1 MTPAAREMYSA
12 DIFTARC
19 VDAQHFSLQS
29 CPDWRLTANCSR
41 ALCQLPSTDLY
52 NATFLQGC
60 PLVDLLIRTSG
71 ETRLSDFLLPQCAHA
86 GLQFSAVLWPEFS
99 FLDMLAALAQYQRDA
114 ATLRRVAD
122 AAAENCGG
130 ALGEQGWQA
139 GAAAM
144 VCGVNDVGRAGAQ
157 ADETAGG
164 MAGGDAAAAGKCRD
178 GGATPTAAAG
188 RTTSGA
194 NGRRSSGAAVA
205 AEDSGAA
212 GEQQGLRSRSA
223 VHNAAAE
230 QAAGGAAQEGRGSA
244 AAAVAAATPC
254 KAVRSVKAG
263 ASTALRHYDV
273 VASSG
278 RAGVAIMTQ

>member
-1 MTPAAREMYSA
+1 
-12 DIFTARC
+12 
-19 VDAQHFSLQS
+19 
-29 CPDWRLTANCSR
+29 
-41 ALCQLPSTDLY
+41 LPSTDPY
-52 NATFLQGC
+52 NAIFLQGC
-60 PLVDLLIRTSG
+60 PLVDMLIRTSG

-114 ATLRRVAD
+114 ATLRRVAN

-130 ALGEQGWQA
+130 ALGEQGRQA

-144 VCGVNDVGRAGAQ
+144 LCGVSGVGRAGAQ
-157 ADETAGG
+157 ADEAAGG
-164 MAGGDAAAAGKCRD
+164 MAGGDAAAAGECRD

-205 AEDSGAA
+205 SENSGAAPGA

-244 AAAVAAATPC
+244 AAAVTAATPC

-278 RAGVAIMTQ
+278 RAGVAIITQ